1 MQNPKWRKSSQ
12 GYLRA
17 HSGSILKKSDYF
29 WRITLTGKKKGGGRG
44 EKCCFNFKTENF
56 LPNPQSPTEL
66 ERTIISQENSKMR
79 KWYALTISVN
89 PHQLYFKKFSDIS
102 IYIGSRK
109 NERTMTADYHMGGG
123 GLQRN
128 LEATGK
134 HIWRRGKLI
143 HFAANHFN
151 SFKQQHCQKYRKSRK
166 GSIGTPNLIKWS
178 SGTSEKK
185 IHWNKWTEHF
195 WKQKAI

>member
-1 MQNPKWRKSSQ
+1 MKNNINR
-12 GYLRA
+12 
-17 HSGSILKKSDYF
+17 
-29 WRITLTGKKKGGGRG
+29 KKKRGGRG

-123 GLQRN
+123 DCK
-128 LEATGK
+128 E
-134 HIWRRGKLI
+134 IWRRLENT
-143 HFAANHFN
+143 FEDVEN
-151 SFKQQHCQKYRKSRK
+151 
-166 GSIGTPNLIKWS
+166 
-178 SGTSEKK
+178 
-185 IHWNKWTEHF
+185 
-195 WKQKAI
+195 